1 VWGDHTEARH
11 PEIVADFLQN
21 ELFPNFKRVFGGNIG
36 DEGELD
42 FLLTHSILPLRHHM
56 GQWGPSGVKPTDDI
70 LGPAALIIQ
79 EADFYSTRGFL
90 GEFDES
96 KWDEVLRRNSPA
108 EIHREPK

>member
-1 VWGDHTEARH
+1 
-11 PEIVADFLQN
+11 
-21 ELFPNFKRVFGGNIG
+21 
-36 DEGELD
+36 
-42 FLLTHSILPLRHHM
+42 
-56 GQWGPSGVKPTDDI
+56 VKPTDDI